1 MRISIQ
7 RATDIRTGYQV
18 RQALQP
24 DPAGTHLVIQTKD
37 IDGDNDHRLIVDNLD
52 RITPG
57 HDASSQIVNNGDI
70 LFLSRG
76 KRRFATLVEG
86 LPLFP
91 HTIALSYFF
100 ILRPNSRILNPVFLT
115 WVINETEIQEE
126 LARAASG
133 TTVPFVTK
141 QSFGALEVEVP
152 PLDKQDQIGRLYQ
165 LACRE
170 RLLIRK
176 LERQRSEYL
185 HSVSCMLYEQA
196 RAR

>member
-7 RATDIRTGYQV
+7 CAAEIRTGYQV
-18 RQALQP
+18 RQGLQP

-57 HDASSQIVNNGDI
+57 HDASAQIINNGDI

-86 LPLFP
+86 LPMFP

-100 ILRPNSRILNPVFLT
+100 VLRPNSDIVNPVFLT

-126 LARAASG
+126 LARAANG

-141 QSFGALEVEVP
+141 QSFSALEIELP
-152 PLDKQDQIGRLYQ
+152 PLEKQDQIARLYQ

-170 RLLIRK
+170 RLLIRR

-185 HSVSCMLYEQA
+185 RSISCMLYEQA
-196 RAR
+196 IAC

>member
-7 RATDIRTGYQV
+7 RATEIRTGYQV
-18 RQALQP
+18 RQGLKP

-52 RITPG
+52 RITPE
-57 HDASSQIVNNGDI
+57 HVTSSQIVNNGDV

-86 LPLFP
+86 LPILP

-100 ILRPNSRILNPVFLT
+100 ILRPVPDIVNPVFLA
-115 WVINETEIQEE
+115 WVINETETQEE

-141 QSFGALEVEVP
+141 QAFSALKIEVP
-152 PLDKQDQIGRLYQ
+152 PLEQQAPIARLYQ

-185 HSVSCMLYEQA
+185 RSISRILYEQA
-196 RAR
+196 SAR